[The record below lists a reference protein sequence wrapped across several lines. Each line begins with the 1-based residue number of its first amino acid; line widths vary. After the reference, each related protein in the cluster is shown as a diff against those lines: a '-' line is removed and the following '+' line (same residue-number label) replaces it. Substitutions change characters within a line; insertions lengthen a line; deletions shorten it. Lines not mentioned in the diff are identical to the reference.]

1 MTDLPLPPDGLVE
14 TLADARGKYKLSP
27 QLTRLVPGFLDRSLG
42 LLFPHLA
49 QNVQCNP
56 IGVEAEVDGL
66 RLETRVLLSYLPH
79 YRKTSINETADCFVE
94 KLADVYRLLQ
104 LDADSIFKGD
114 PAAES
119 LDEVIL
125 AYPGFFAI
133 AVYRISHALYEL
145 KVPLIPRLLTEQ
157 AHRRTGID
165 IHPGAKIGESF
176 FIDHGTG
183 VVIGE
188 TTTIGNNVKI
198 YQGVTLGALYVSRQL
213 VKKKR
218 HPSIGHNVVIYA
230 GATILGGDTSV
241 GDDTIIGGNVWLT
254 ESVPAGSVVFHKS
267 EINVRSQS
275 QSSGLLEYYI

>member
-1 MTDLPLPPDGLVE
+1 MAEQPHTASGLVD
-14 TLADARGKYKLSP
+14 TLAEARSKFRLSP
-27 QLTRLVPGFLDRSLG
+27 QLSRMVPAFLDRCLG

-49 QNVQCNP
+49 ATVQCNP
-56 IGVEAEVDGL
+56 IGVESEVDGL

-79 YRKTSINETADCFVE
+79 YRKAHINETADRFIA
-94 KLADVYRLLQ
+94 KLADVYRLLL
-104 LDADSIFKGD
+104 LDAEAIFKGD

-119 LDEVIL
+119 IDEVIL
-125 AYPGFFAI
+125 AYPGFYAI
-133 AVYRISHALYEL
+133 AVYRIAHALYEL

-188 TTTIGNNVKI
+188 TTVIGNNVKI

-218 HPSIGHNVVIYA
+218 HPTIGHNVVIYA
-230 GATILGGDTSV
+230 GATILGGDTVV

-275 QSSGLLEYYI
+275 QSSGLLDYYI